1 MRKQINLSQLK
12 ESKRKPPIKQ
22 QKKKKISK
30 FTRKERKELAVRMLR
45 ESGKEQKNTAKIL
58 TRN

>member
-12 ESKRKPPIKQ
+12 ESKKKPPIK

-58 TRN
+58 TRH